1 MVKISPEPDVSE
13 VIITAPP
20 EVVSKATLKIS
31 HKYDD
36 LRTKLQR
43 DMRKWQATLAEGN
56 QDEAKILALKKTL
69 LLLGSSGME
78 ITGGVEKETISA
90 SKNKLPIAEYLS
102 GHMGRVYLGLPEKGA
117 AETLKWISGEDKVIK
132 PRFAATHA
140 GKVDSS
146 GDKKE
151 VKEKKLGFFQAA
163 FSGIASIV
171 NSTFSSTPRIHNG
184 MDVAM
189 GGKGNI
195 LESAQSENPE
205 VGKIKDDG
213 TCGHVYFN
221 ANSGKNGDSLGIG
234 LEGTAPGKTGYLGSH
249 SITGSADEFSAL
261 EGEKFAVKFNKK
273 ALASYGKETDSPKV
287 KEAVQK
293 LKDHFDYKGSFFKR
307 LGSFFNGKALLS
319 KDDLAKT
326 CEAAGVVLV
335 GGGKQM
341 LTRFGKQC
349 VEAGI
354 KPQDNYGGAK
364 MMVKQETLDE
374 VKRISDS
381 EIPDEIIYFKPQ
393 NSPQCFIAQK
403 PIYEGIGGTDLDP
416 KFKSVLRDNPQFSHE
431 TSVAIGTFYNSANSR
446 SSSDDD
452 GAKIIRETIGL
463 INKDKLGILGIDINS
478 FDVLKDFEKLKS
490 SLNSSSPKGLND
502 LGITV
507 EKDALMASLEK
518 MKMVATAI
526 AEAKEGEFSTEKKYL
541 ELEDK
546 AFGTKRAD
554 SYPDPEMVVNKKAFN
569 PLQNH
574 EMVVDEETSKESSE
588 QKQTIQART
597 WASRIG
603 FGFGRIVGSS
613 RVHPE
618 PEVIKSESHSR

>member
-1 MVKISPEPDVSE
+1 MSENIPFETSVVKITENSDVFNKE
-13 VIITAPP
+13 
-20 EVVSKATLKIS
+20 TLKIS
-31 HKYDD
+31 HKNDD

-43 DMRKWQATLAEGN
+43 DMRKWQDTLAEDK
-56 QDEAKILALKKTL
+56 QDEAKRIALKKTL

-78 ITGGVEKETISA
+78 ITGGPDKDTISA
-90 SKNKLPIAEYLS
+90 SENKLPIAEYLS

-117 AETLKWISGEDKVIK
+117 AETLKWISGTGEVIK

-146 GDKKE
+146 GGEKK

-189 GGKGNI
+189 GGIGNI
-195 LESAQSENPE
+195 LESAKNENSE

-273 ALASYGKETDSPKV
+273 TLASYLENKEMKNLDKQS
-287 KEAVQK
+287 KEAVEK
-293 LKDHFDYKGSFFKR
+293 LKKHLDYKKSFFKN
-307 LGSFFNGKALLS
+307 LGFSRKGEALLS
-319 KDDLAKT
+319 KEDLTKT
-326 CEAAGVVLV
+326 CEAAGIVIV

-349 VEAGI
+349 LEAGI

-364 MMVKQETLDE
+364 MMVEEKTLKEIMAIND
-374 VKRISDS
+374 SD
-381 EIPDEIIYFKPQ
+381 IPNEIIYFKPQ
-393 NSPQCFIAQK
+393 NSPQCFIAQR
-403 PIYEGIGGTDLDP
+403 PIYEAIESKP
-416 KFKSVLRDNPQFSHE
+416 VLRDNPQFSHE

-446 SSSDDD
+446 SSSDDE

-463 INKDKLGILGIDINS
+463 IDKNKLGILGIDINN
-478 FDVLKDFEKLKS
+478 FDVLKDFEKLNDK
-490 SLNSSSPKGLND
+490 LTLLGDEDLKNS

-507 EKDALMASLEK
+507 GKNVLMASLEK
-518 MKMVATAI
+518 MKDVATAI
-526 AEAKEGEFSTEKKYL
+526 TKPQEGEVFSTEKKYL

-554 SYPDPEMVVNKKAFN
+554 SLQDPK
-569 PLQNH
+569 
-574 EMVVDEETSKESSE
+574 MVVDEAYKETNTQQITKKTWADRVLSGVGMSSNGTSKPVIKT
-588 QKQTIQART
+588 Q
-597 WASRIG
+597 
-603 FGFGRIVGSS
+603 SS
-613 RVHPE
+613 RF
-618 PEVIKSESHSR
+618 

>member
-1 MVKISPEPDVSE
+1 MTEVFPEVSSVTPELFNKDPE
-13 VIITAPP
+13 VTITASP
-20 EVVSKATLKIS
+20 EVVDKTTLKIS
-31 HKYDD
+31 HENDD

-43 DMRKWQATLAEGN
+43 DMRKWEATLAKGK
-56 QDEAKILALKKTL
+56 QTDAKILALKKTL

-78 ITGGVEKETISA
+78 ITGGADKDSISA

-102 GHMGRVYLGLPEKGA
+102 GHMGRAYLGLPEKGA
-117 AETLKWISGEDKVIK
+117 AETLKWISGTGEVIK

-195 LESAQSENPE
+195 LESAKSENPE

-273 ALASYGKETDSPKV
+273 ALASYGKETDSQKV

-293 LKDHFDYKGSFFKR
+293 LKDHFDYKGSFLKR

-319 KDDLAKT
+319 KDDLAET
-326 CEAAGVVLV
+326 CEAAGIFLV

-341 LTRFGKQC
+341 LTKFGKQC

-364 MMVKQETLDE
+364 MMVSQETLKEIMATKD
-374 VKRISDS
+374 SD
-381 EIPDEIIYFKPQ
+381 IPNEIIYFKPQ

-403 PIYEGIGGTDLDP
+403 PIYEGIELKP
-416 KFKSVLRDNPQFSHE
+416 VLRDNPQFSHE
-431 TSVAIGTFYNSANSR
+431 TSVAIGTFYNSERFTPR
-446 SSSDDD
+446 SDFDAD
-452 GAKIIRETIGL
+452 IIRQTIEL
-463 INKDKLGILGIDINS
+463 IDKGKLGILGIDINN

-490 SLNSSSPKGLND
+490 SLDPFSAKDLGGR

-507 EKDALMASLEK
+507 KKDDLMASLEK

-526 AEAKEGEFSTEKKYL
+526 AEAKEGEFSTGGKYL

-554 SYPDPEMVVNKKAFN
+554 SLPSSEMFVG
-569 PLQNH
+569 
-574 EMVVDEETSKESSE
+574 EETSKEVAKKDNE
-588 QKQTIQART
+588 QRAMQPRT
-597 WASRIG
+597 WA
-603 FGFGRIVGSS
+603 GRIRSIVVSS
-613 RVHPE
+613 RVHPAPSE
-618 PEVIKSESHSR
+618 PVVKTDSHSR

>member
-1 MVKISPEPDVSE
+1 MTKVFPEDLKTKITPTSE
-13 VIITAPP
+13 VVDKIT
-20 EVVSKATLKIS
+20 LRIS
-31 HKYDD
+31 HRNDD

-43 DMRKWQATLAEGN
+43 DMRKWEATLAEDK
-56 QDEAKILALKKTL
+56 QDKAKIIALKKTL

-90 SKNKLPIAEYLS
+90 SGNKLPIAEYLS
-102 GHMGRVYLGLPEKGA
+102 GHMGRVYLGLPKKGA

-132 PRFAATHA
+132 PRFAATHGA
-140 GKVDSS
+140 TVVVSS
-146 GDKKE
+146 GGKKE
-151 VKEKKLGFFQAA
+151 VKEEKLKFLKAA
-163 FSGIASIV
+163 FSGIKSILS
-171 NSTFSSTPRIHNG
+171 STSTPRIHNG

-195 LESAQSENPE
+195 LESAKSENPK

-249 SITGSADEFSAL
+249 SIVGSADEFSAL

-273 ALASYGKETDSPKV
+273 ALASYLENKEMKNPKGPDCEKV
-287 KEAVQK
+287 KEAVEK
-293 LKDHFDYKGSFFKR
+293 LKKHLAYKKSFLEKFGFSRK
-307 LGSFFNGKALLS
+307 GEALLS
-319 KDDLAKT
+319 KEDLAET
-326 CEAAGVVLV
+326 CKNAGIAFV

-364 MMVKQETLDE
+364 MMVEEKTLKE
-374 VKRISDS
+374 IMAIKDS

-393 NSPQCFIAQK
+393 NSPQCFVAQK
-403 PIYEGIGGTDLDP
+403 PIYEGIESKP
-416 KFKSVLRDNPQFSHE
+416 VLRDNPQFSHE

-446 SSSDDD
+446 SSSDD

-463 INKDKLGILGIDINS
+463 IDKDKLDILEIDINS
-478 FDVLKDFEKLKS
+478 FDVLKDFEKL
-490 SLNSSSPKGLND
+490 NSKLTSFGHEDLKNL

-507 EKDALMASLEK
+507 EKDDLMASLKK
-518 MKMVATAI
+518 MKIVANAI
-526 AEAKEGEFSTEKKYL
+526 AKAKEGEFSTEKEYL
-541 ELEDK
+541 KLENDVFKTDRTASLPSPERVVDEK
-546 AFGTKRAD
+546 AFD
-554 SYPDPEMVVNKKAFN
+554 
-569 PLQNH
+569 PLQNPNAF
-574 EMVVDEETSKESSE
+574 DREEEASKENPKES
-588 QKQTIQART
+588 QAATLPFKWRSKVRAHP
-597 WASRIG
+597 ASDK
-603 FGFGRIVGSS
+603 
-613 RVHPE
+613 
-618 PEVIKSESHSR
+618 VIKSDLHSL